1 MAKGKTKIVELE
13 TKKNEPVINFE
24 GLKTKLKSAIAIG
37 LDEDNQIYVKDI
49 GDLCE
54 CQDISKGD
62 YSFIVKTL
70 HEDLENGRIRSIVV
84 EEIIKIFSKAGFPQ
98 VQPMDNGGEEP
109 PTIKQ

>member
-1 MAKGKTKIVELE
+1 MAKGKTKIIELK

-54 CQDISKGD
+54 CQDISNSD

-70 HEDLENGRIRSIVV
+70 HEDLEM
-84 EEIIKIFSKAGFPQ
+84 EEFALS
-98 VQPMDNGGEEP
+98 
-109 PTIKQ
+109 